1 MEKYKKGAKMK
12 EKFNQ
17 ENFRK
22 LLRKGI
28 GERTQKEFAKQTHVA
43 LITINHMLNKPQ
55 IPHPKQKTLKAFA
68 ENMENVSLE
77 ELMVACGYAEL
88 SIEDMVRN
96 LEASINDFFL
106 KQNRMFFE
114 NEEEIRNQLSTY
126 LTKAN
131 YNVSVLFRDFTDSD
145 RENGWIP
152 FFPKHAERAK
162 AVEITWEYQ
171 DYDCRTEFFI
181 YYVKTEKGQVV
192 FLESDVEE
200 SCHAT
205 AANRK
210 YIGST
215 LIVPKAPVPTLNAT
229 PDADVKRPKTMM
241 TSFSGYGFYIQEL
254 PPGASDF
261 LKKHNKSDSFST
273 DSTDEKAICMEI
285 ARIMKE
291 ETGLLFEYYPK
302 DYDVP
307 KSKRTACIMVKG
319 ATYSQEN
326 ALNKEFFQYMY
337 ACAKELGI
345 ASFGTVY
352 YMTCVDFAEDQI
364 YIK

>member
-114 NEEEIRNQLSTY
+114 NEEEIS
-126 LTKAN
+126 
-131 YNVSVLFRDFTDSD
+131 
-145 RENGWIP
+145 
-152 FFPKHAERAK
+152 
-162 AVEITWEYQ
+162 
-171 DYDCRTEFFI
+171 
-181 YYVKTEKGQVV
+181 
-192 FLESDVEE
+192 
-200 SCHAT
+200 
-205 AANRK
+205 
-210 YIGST
+210 
-215 LIVPKAPVPTLNAT
+215 
-229 PDADVKRPKTMM
+229 
-241 TSFSGYGFYIQEL
+241 
-254 PPGASDF
+254 
-261 LKKHNKSDSFST
+261 
-273 DSTDEKAICMEI
+273 
-285 ARIMKE
+285 
-291 ETGLLFEYYPK
+291 
-302 DYDVP
+302 
-307 KSKRTACIMVKG
+307 
-319 ATYSQEN
+319 
-326 ALNKEFFQYMY
+326 
-337 ACAKELGI
+337 
-345 ASFGTVY
+345 ASFHVGGLVNERRDHRDASSRL
-352 YMTCVDFAEDQI
+352 CFSVSSALPQ
-364 YIK
+364 